1 MKTLQPSFPA
11 VVTCPSIIHSIAF
24 GYSMPFLSVSNVT
37 KRFGTHLANDEVS
50 FSVEPGRIFGLLGPN
65 GAGKTTL
72 IRMITNIIM
81 PDEGQLLLNGNPV
94 SAVQQNS
101 IGYLPEE
108 RGLYKKLKVG
118 DQLVYF
124 GRLKGLTAADAL
136 QRALWWLNRMDANGW
151 ETKKVQELSKG
162 MQQKVQFISTIL
174 HEPSLLILDEP
185 FSGLDPLNADVLIGV
200 IKELQQRGTTI
211 LLSTHQMDQ
220 VEKLCDD
227 IVLINKGRIM
237 LEGSVREVK
246 ARQRQNRIHF
256 NFDGNGE
263 ALSTI
268 AGTSVISSSTGRA
281 ELRFDE
287 TTTSD
292 AVLRKAMDLVHV
304 TRFEVAEPSLHD
316 IFIETVKQA

>member
-1 MKTLQPSFPA
+1 
-11 VVTCPSIIHSIAF
+11 
-24 GYSMPFLSVSNVT
+24 MPFLSVSNVT
-37 KRFGTHLANDEVS
+37 KRFGTHLANDGVS

-94 SAVQQNS
+94 SAIQQNT

-124 GRLKGLTAADAL
+124 GRLKGLSAAEAL

-256 NFDGNGE
+256 NFDGSGE
-263 ALSTI
+263 ALTTI
-268 AGTSVISSSTGRA
+268 AGTSVISSSMGRA
-281 ELRFDE
+281 ELRFDD

-292 AVLRKAMDLVHV
+292 AVLRQAMDVVHV